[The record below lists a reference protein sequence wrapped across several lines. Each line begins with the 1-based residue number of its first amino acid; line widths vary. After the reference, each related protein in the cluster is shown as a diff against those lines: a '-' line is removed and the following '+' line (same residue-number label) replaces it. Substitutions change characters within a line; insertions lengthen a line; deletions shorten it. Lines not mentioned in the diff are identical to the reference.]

1 MKTTMTL
8 ALLSLAAATNAQQTA
23 SKNIV
28 ETAVA
33 AGQFKTLAAALTEAG
48 LVETLSNKGPFTV
61 FAPTDAAFAKLPKG
75 TVASLL
81 KPENKDKLAAILTY
95 HVVAGK
101 VDATSAVK
109 AGTAKTLEGSPV
121 SVGIKAGQLL
131 INESKVV
138 ANDIA
143 ASNGI
148 IHIID
153 SVLLPPADTKSKK
166 MSQRD
171 ILRTIVEDAIT
182 AGVPVFNKGESAA
195 CVEIYRLAAFCVLK
209 FGRGQLSTTTQKTLD
224 ETLKALPESDNDYD
238 KAWAL
243 RRALD
248 KALRN
253 LDQPAPEKAKAKA
266 NTVSLNRLTTKNLFT
281 FASSSDRNWR
291 SVNDDVMGGI
301 SQGGMKFN
309 SEQKTASFTGAL
321 SLKNNGGFSTVRSKS
336 QDLGLQGYDGL
347 VLRVKG
353 DGRQYRIQA
362 LASDSRWQMGNYRA
376 SFKTTKGEWQ
386 EVRIPSQD
394 MNLNFRGR
402 RISSK
407 PVDSSKI
414 RSIGF
419 SIADKNE
426 SPFELIV
433 DSIKGYREGS
443 NSDIASYR

>member
-8 ALLSLAAATNAQQTA
+8 ALLSLAATTNAQQTV

-33 AGQFKTLAAALTEAG
+33 AGQFKTLAAALNQAG
-48 LVETLSNKGPFTV
+48 LIETLSNKGPFTV
-61 FAPTDAAFAKLPKG
+61 FAPTDKAFAKLPKG

-81 KPENKDKLAAILTY
+81 KPENKAKLVAILTY
-95 HVVAGK
+95 HVLAGK

-153 SVLLPPADTKSKK
+153 SVLLPPTDTKSKK
-166 MSQRD
+166 MSPRD

-182 AGVPVFNKGESAA
+182 AGVPVFNKGQSAA
-195 CVEIYRLAAFCVLK
+195 CIEIYRLAAFCVLK
-209 FGRGQLSTTTQKTLD
+209 FGSGQLSAATQKALD
-224 ETLKALPESDNDYD
+224 ETLKSLPETDNDYD

-243 RRALD
+243 RKALD

-253 LDQPAPEKAKAKA
+253 LNRPTPPPTS
-266 NTVSLNRLTTKNLFT
+266 TVSLNRLTTKNLFT
-281 FASSSDRNWR
+281 FESSSDRNWR

-301 SQGGMKFN
+301 SKGRMQFN
-309 SEQKTASFTGAL
+309 PEQNTASFIGAL
-321 SLKNNGGFSTVRSKS
+321 SLQNNGGFSTVRSKS

-347 VLRVKG
+347 ILRVKG
-353 DGRQYRIQA
+353 DGRQYRMQA

-386 EVRIPSQD
+386 EVRIAFQD
-394 MNLNFRGR
+394 MNLNVRGR
-402 RISSK
+402 RISTK
-407 PVDSSKI
+407 PIDSSKI

-419 SIADKNE
+419 SVADKNE
-426 SPFELIV
+426 SPFELVV
-433 DSIKGYREGS
+433 DSIKAYREGS